1 MSVNVRATESRAWQN
16 VTNYREHMF
25 LVNGSAGYEAYLQA
39 QRHMSRRLG
48 SAPQNSPPRKI
59 PGGKA
64 VVVEAVIGTLEA
76 VLDSHTRS
84 QHCPYPTRRSA
95 RVVAAGKR
103 GTEGVAYQCSSKS
116 WLIPPVIK
124 EKGTN

>member
-1 MSVNVRATESRAWQN
+1 
-16 VTNYREHMF
+16 MF
-25 LVNGSAGYEAYLQA
+25 LVNASARYEGYLQA
-39 QRHMSRRLG
+39 QRHTSRRLG
-48 SAPQNSPPRKI
+48 SAPQNSPARKI

-95 RVVAAGKR
+95 RVLAAGKK
-103 GTEGVAYQCSSKS
+103 GTEGVAYQCSSES
-116 WLIPPVIK
+116 WLIPPASK
-124 EKGTN
+124 KGGCNLVQKDKAH